1 MKKRNLYLGC
11 LLITIS
17 GAIQAQS
24 SFTLEQCKELTLKN
38 NYEIRKSELQ
48 LKGAEQ
54 SRKEAFTN
62 YFPVVSAT
70 GTAMNASA
78 GTMNMEMMGT
88 TLSLMKNGVLGG
100 VTATQPVFAGGN
112 IVNGNKLA
120 KVGVEA
126 QRYQLDLSEDEIL
139 LQTEHFYY
147 QIVSLQE
154 KLRTLDQLEE
164 MLQHLRRDV
173 ENSFKAGLITQNDVL
188 KVKLKQNELAS
199 NRLSVENGLDIT
211 KKLLCQ
217 HMGTDPSGFS
227 ITYDSLW
234 MESPANLLVN
244 HAEVLSARNEYKLL
258 DKNVEANNL
267 QLKIKQGE
275 FLPKVAVGAGY
286 MYHNL
291 TNVNTD
297 FGVVFATVS
306 IPISAWWGGSH
317 AIKKQKINQQVAMND
332 RQNKSEQLLIQ
343 MQQALND
350 MEESYKQVKLAEEAV
365 AEATENLRLNE
376 DYYKAGTVTLTD
388 LLDAQSFLQQTR
400 DRYTESI
407 TVYRLK
413 RSNYLQ
419 VTGRY

>member
-11 LLITIS
+11 LLIAVS

-112 IVNGNKLA
+112 IMNGNKLA

-139 LQTEHFYY
+139 LQTEQSYY

-154 KLRTLDQLEE
+154 KLRTLDQLDA

-188 KVKLKQNELAS
+188 KV
-199 NRLSVENGLDIT
+199 
-211 KKLLCQ
+211 
-217 HMGTDPSGFS
+217 
-227 ITYDSLW
+227 
-234 MESPANLLVN
+234 NLN
-244 HAEVLSARNEYKLL
+244 K
-258 DKNVEANNL
+258 
-267 QLKIKQGE
+267 
-275 FLPKVAVGAGY
+275 
-286 MYHNL
+286 
-291 TNVNTD
+291 TNWP
-297 FGVVFATVS
+297 ATVY
-306 IPISAWWGGSH
+306 
-317 AIKKQKINQQVAMND
+317 
-332 RQNKSEQLLIQ
+332 LLR
-343 MQQALND
+343 MD
-350 MEESYKQVKLAEEAV
+350 W
-365 AEATENLRLNE
+365 T
-376 DYYKAGTVTLTD
+376 
-388 LLDAQSFLQQTR
+388 
-400 DRYTESI
+400 
-407 TVYRLK
+407 
-413 RSNYLQ
+413 
-419 VTGRY
+419 

>member
-1 MKKRNLYLGC
+1 M
-11 LLITIS
+11 
-17 GAIQAQS
+17 QQ
-24 SFTLEQCKELTLKN
+24 
-38 NYEIRKSELQ
+38 
-48 LKGAEQ
+48 
-54 SRKEAFTN
+54 
-62 YFPVVSAT
+62 
-70 GTAMNASA
+70 
-78 GTMNMEMMGT
+78 
-88 TLSLMKNGVLGG
+88 
-100 VTATQPVFAGGN
+100 
-112 IVNGNKLA
+112 
-120 KVGVEA
+120 
-126 QRYQLDLSEDEIL
+126 
-139 LQTEHFYY
+139 
-147 QIVSLQE
+147 
-154 KLRTLDQLEE
+154 
-164 MLQHLRRDV
+164 LRRDV

-291 TNVNTD
+291 TDVNTD

-317 AIKKQKINQQVAMND
+317 AIKKQKINQQVAIND
-332 RQNKSEQLLIQ
+332 RQNKSEQLLLQ

-407 TVYRLK
+407 TVYRFK

>member
-11 LLITIS
+11 LLIAVS

-139 LQTEHFYY
+139 LQTEHYYY

-154 KLRTLDQLEE
+154 KLRTLDQLDA

-217 HMGTDPSGFS
+217 HMGTDPAGFS

-244 HAEVLSARNEYKLL
+244 HTEVLSARNEYKLL

-291 TNVNTD
+291 TDVNTD

-332 RQNKSEQLLIQ
+332 RQNKSEQLLLQ

-350 MEESYKQVKLAEEAV
+350 MAESYKQVKLAEEAV
-365 AEATENLRLNE
+365 AEATENLRLSE

-407 TVYRLK
+407 TVYRFK

>member
-1 MKKRNLYLGC
+1 MKKRNLYLSC
-11 LLITIS
+11 LMITFS
-17 GAIQAQS
+17 TVIQAQS
-24 SFTLEQCKELTLKN
+24 SFSLEQCKELTLKN

-48 LKGAEQ
+48 LKGAEE

-120 KVGVEA
+120 KVGVEV
-126 QRYQLDLSEDEIL
+126 QKYRRDLSENEIL
-139 LQTEHFYY
+139 LQTEHYYY

-154 KLRTLDQLEE
+154 KLHTLDQLDT
-164 MLQHLRRDV
+164 MLQHLRQDV

-199 NRLSVENGLDIT
+199 NRLSVENGLDMT

-217 HMGTDPSGFS
+217 HMGADPSGFS
-227 ITYDSLW
+227 IAYDSLW
-234 MESPANLLVN
+234 IESPANLLVD
-244 HAEVLSARNEYKLL
+244 HTAVLSERKEYKLL
-258 DKNVEANNL
+258 DKNVEVNNL

-291 TNVNTD
+291 TDVNTD
-297 FGVVFATVS
+297 FGVVYATVS

-317 AIKKQKINQQVAMND
+317 AIKKQKINQKVAMSD
-332 RQNKSEQLLIQ
+332 RQNKSELLLLQ

-350 MEESYKQVKLAEEAV
+350 MEESYKQVKLADEAV
-365 AEATENLRLNE
+365 AEASENLRLNE

-407 TVYRLK
+407 TVYRFK

>member
-139 LQTEHFYY
+139 LQTEQSYY

-154 KLRTLDQLEE
+154 KLRTLDQLDA

-234 MESPANLLVN
+234 MESPANLPVN

-291 TNVNTD
+291 TDVNTD

-332 RQNKSEQLLIQ
+332 RQNKSEQLLLQ

-407 TVYRLK
+407 TVYRFK

-419 VTGRY
+419 VTDRY

>member
-11 LLITIS
+11 LLIAVS

-139 LQTEHFYY
+139 LQTEQSYY

-154 KLRTLDQLEE
+154 KLRTLDQLDE

-291 TNVNTD
+291 TDVNTG
-297 FGVVFATVS
+297 FSGVVFATVS

-317 AIKKQKINQQVAMND
+317 AIKKQE
-332 RQNKSEQLLIQ
+332 NKPTGS
-343 MQQALND
+343 
-350 MEESYKQVKLAEEAV
+350 
-365 AEATENLRLNE
+365 NE
-376 DYYKAGTVTLTD
+376 
-388 LLDAQSFLQQTR
+388 R
-400 DRYTESI
+400 PPE
-407 TVYRLK
+407 
-413 RSNYLQ
+413 
-419 VTGRY
+419 

>member
-1 MKKRNLYLGC
+1 MKKRNLYIGC
-11 LLITIS
+11 LLISIS

-139 LQTEHFYY
+139 LQTEHYYY

-154 KLRTLDQLEE
+154 KLRTLDQLDE

-244 HAEVLSARNEYKLL
+244 HAEVLSARNESKLL

-291 TNVNTD
+291 TDVNTD

-332 RQNKSEQLLIQ
+332 RQNKSEQLLLQ

-407 TVYRLK
+407 TVYRFK